1 MIRFKDIQIPK
12 PCSVDYD
19 ALPGDEVK
27 RFCDS
32 CEKHVYDFRGKNETY
47 LNEVYQRTGMVC
59 GIYYEDQIQRP
70 SLKLQ
75 RPYYYSFI
83 TKVLSFGFFIKT
95 FLTSHEAEAVKPVPY
110 QITQISYDSIG
121 VKTIYKR
128 KNNEVLINDINIFCY
143 VNDTLFKLYNLS
155 YNEMLYLPSSFHPDD
170 KIRLTVSTTRRNI
183 VKHQRRKHKPSL
195 YSTRTKV
202 YNFIFKDIDRV
213 TLRINFNKKIILSR
227 KNRTAIT
234 GMVCPN
240 NFW

>member
-12 PCSVDYD
+12 PCTVDYD
-19 ALPGDEVK
+19 SLPGNEVK
-27 RFCDS
+27 RFCSS
-32 CEKHVYDFRGKNETY
+32 CEKHVFDFRGKDEEY
-47 LNEVYQRTGMVC
+47 LNEVYQTTGKVC
-59 GIYYEDQIQRP
+59 GIYYEEQIKRP
-70 SLKLQ
+70 SLKIQ
-75 RPYYYSFI
+75 RSFYRTLL
-83 TKVLSFGFFIKT
+83 TKIIGIGLLIKT
-95 FLTSHEAEAVKPVPY
+95 VISSHEVEAATLSPY
-110 QITQISYDSIG
+110 QITQVSEDSVG

-128 KNNEVLINDINIFCY
+128 KNNEVSINDINIFCY

-155 YNEMLYLPSSFHPDD
+155 YNEMIYLPSSFHPDD

-202 YNFIFKDIDRV
+202 YNFIFKDIDRA
-213 TLRINFNKKIILSR
+213 TLRINLNKKIILSR